1 MGKIPGLK
9 QFSPDEEAGEHGH
22 QRADGRG
29 WWHAAGLGE
38 GAGLP
43 NMPAMPGIPTGNV
56 PGLPKGYTPPG
67 SKSAV
72 GQVRAQDKQK
82 ARDKRKAEKAARKK
96 NRR

>member
-1 MGKIPGLK
+1 MDINQIMAAGGGPGGL
-9 QFSPDEEAGEHGH
+9 P
-22 QRADGRG
+22 
-29 WWHAAGLGE
+29 AGLGE

-43 NMPAMPGIPTGNV
+43 NMPAMPGVPTGHV

-67 SKSAV
+67 SKAAV
-72 GQVRAQDKQK
+72 GHVRQSDKQK